1 MRAAAGNPR
10 WGRDAESHRAGT
22 EVPGSQGSFTRRS
35 KNHDWTWAREPKT
48 RPRRSLVRAGF
59 VFLAVGCQLLN
70 VTLRIGTGR
79 LTRMAQPL
87 SFEALSSSQYVLSS
101 AENFVLYVLLE
112 AVARGKGGGRLP
124 LNLGVVIDRSG
135 SMYDEQRLE
144 FVVDAVKF
152 LADSLAPED
161 KVAIVAFADSAKV
174 IVSPEQAHNRDSVR
188 RAVDEID
195 LLDIGGGTQMAL
207 GMRAAIDEVKKSLD
221 ATRLNRV
228 LVLTDGQTYEE
239 TACIDLVQQNREQ
252 ISFSTIGVG
261 VEFNEKL
268 LMRLAQD
275 SNGKYHFIGNPA
287 EIPNIFEDEL
297 LGLRSVTVR
306 NGRIDVTLSQG
317 VQIRESFRASPE
329 IYAMGSPLVGEDR
342 KISYDIGDLETAIPG
357 SVLLTLVLPPRNPG
371 NVRILQSAFHYE
383 IPGTGEAEATCE
395 LAIEYTLDRTLTS
408 KRNGR
413 VMSLVDQVSI
423 AKLQAKAEEELKAG
437 NVDRATRLLG
447 NAIQGTQRLGL
458 SKATQ
463 ALAGLLDQ
471 VKKTQTLQT
480 KAAKTTL
487 LQAQAVVR
495 KTQMLDPEAL
505 KDFGKPE

>member
-1 MRAAAGNPR
+1 M
-10 WGRDAESHRAGT
+10 S
-22 EVPGSQGSFTRRS
+22 
-35 KNHDWTWAREPKT
+35 
-48 RPRRSLVRAGF
+48 
-59 VFLAVGCQLLN
+59 
-70 VTLRIGTGR
+70 
-79 LTRMAQPL
+79 QPL
-87 SFEALSSSQYVLSS
+87 SFEALSSSPYVLSS

-144 FVVDAVKF
+144 FVVEAVKF

-174 IVSPEQAHNRDSVR
+174 IVSSDHAHNRDAVR

-195 LLDIGGGTQMAL
+195 MLEIGGGTQMAL
-207 GMRAAIDEVKKSLD
+207 GMRAAIDEVKKNLD
-221 ATRLNRV
+221 ASRLNRV

-297 LGLRSVTVR
+297 LGLRSITVR

-342 KISYDIGDLETAIPG
+342 KISYDIGDLETGIPG

-383 IPGTGEAEATCE
+383 VPGTGEAQTTCE
-395 LAIEYTLDRTLTS
+395 LAVEYTLDRTLTS

-471 VKKTQTLQT
+471 VKKTQTLQG

-487 LQAQAVVR
+487 LEAQAVVR
-495 KTQMLDPEAL
+495 KTQMLDPDAL